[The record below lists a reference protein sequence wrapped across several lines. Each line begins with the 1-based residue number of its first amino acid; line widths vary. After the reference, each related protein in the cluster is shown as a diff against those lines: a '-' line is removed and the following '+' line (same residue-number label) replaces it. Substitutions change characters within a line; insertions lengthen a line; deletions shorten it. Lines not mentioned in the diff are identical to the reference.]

1 MQRFL
6 VIDQDRDTVRQL
18 GLGCLE
24 RGIAVTLA
32 DNLCEGVR
40 ALLGEAVSLIVVDS
54 ALMRLSIHEHATLFE
69 RVASGIPVA
78 VVVRPTTS
86 LERRVALELAGFRV
100 LPRPVAVDDLVKFTE
115 EV

>member
-1 MQRFL
+1 MKRFL
-6 VIDQDRDTVRQL
+6 VIDQDRDAVRQL

-24 RGIAVTLA
+24 RGIGITIA

-40 ALLGEAVSLIVVDS
+40 ALLGEAFTVIVVDA
-54 ALMRLSIHEHATLFE
+54 ALLRLGIHEHATLFD
-69 RVASGIPVA
+69 RVAPRIPV
-78 VVVRPTTS
+78 VVGVRSTTP
-86 LERRVALELAGFRV
+86 LETRVALELAGLHV